1 MSTSMGS
8 AGETPAESVCRR
20 FGSILTAMVTP
31 LDERGQLDQ
40 NGAEELTRF
49 LLQDG
54 WNDGV
59 VVNGTTGESFATSD
73 WEKASMIHSAK
84 RVTTGTGQRVIA
96 GVGSTDTRHSIALAR
111 AAADQQADGLLVVAP
126 YYSRPS
132 QKGLLRHFEAIAD
145 STDLPIMLYDIPAR
159 TGVAIAPETLVAA
172 GRHPNIVA
180 VKDAKGDLA
189 SSSWVMKHSSLVY
202 YSGDDALNLPLLSIG
217 AVGVVSVVGHVAAH
231 RLRALTAAFA
241 QGRVDEALRIHR
253 ELLPVYAGMFRCP
266 GAASTKAA
274 LRKLGLPAGP
284 VRGPLVDLDDEE
296 TSLLLA
302 DLADAGLSTTLA
314 PGLTA
319 PNALAGT
326 HGARAGRTGET
337 GGW

>member
-1 MSTSMGS
+1 MNAYGTGTE
-8 AGETPAESVCRR
+8 AVCRG
-20 FGSILTAMVTP
+20 FGRILTAMVTP
-31 LDERGQLDQ
+31 MDERGQLDQ
-40 NGAEELTRF
+40 NGAEELARW

-84 RVTTGTGQRVIA
+84 RVTAGTGRRVIA

-111 AAADQQADGLLVVAP
+111 AAAEQQADGLLVVAP

-145 STDLPIMLYDIPAR
+145 STDLPVMLYDIPAR

-189 SSSWVMKHSSLVY
+189 SSSWVMNHSDLVY
-202 YSGDDALNLPLLSIG
+202 YSGDDVLNLPLLSIG

-231 RLRALTAAFA
+231 RLRALADAFT
-241 QGRVDEALRIHR
+241 QGRVNEALRIHR
-253 ELLPVYAGMFRCP
+253 ELLPVYVGMFRCP

-274 LRKLGLPAGP
+274 LRKLGLPSGS
-284 VRGPLVDLDDEE
+284 VRGPLAELDDGE
-296 TSLLLA
+296 TALLLA
-302 DLADAGLSTTLA
+302 DLAAAGLPTTLA
-314 PGLTA
+314 PRPGV
-319 PNALAGT
+319 PDALAPT
-326 HGARAGRTGET
+326 H
-337 GGW
+337 

>member
-1 MSTSMGS
+1 MNALGTD
-8 AGETPAESVCRR
+8 TESVFRR
-20 FGSILTAMVTP
+20 FGRILTAMVTP
-31 LDERGQLDQ
+31 MDEHGRLDQ
-40 NGAEELTRF
+40 NGAEELARR

-84 RVTTGTGQRVIA
+84 RVTAGTGRRVIA
-96 GVGSTDTRHSIALAR
+96 GVGSADTRHSIALAR
-111 AAADQQADGLLVVAP
+111 AAAEQQADGLLVVAP

-145 STDLPIMLYDIPAR
+145 STDLPVMLYDIPAR

-189 SSSWVMKHSSLVY
+189 SSSWVMNHSNLVY
-202 YSGDDALNLPLLSIG
+202 YSGDDVLNLPLLSIG

-231 RLRALTAAFA
+231 RIRALADAFT

-253 ELLPVYAGMFRCP
+253 ELLPVYIGMFRCP

-274 LRKLGLPAGP
+274 LRELGLPSGP
-284 VRGPLVDLDDEE
+284 VRGPLAELDDGE
-296 TSLLLA
+296 TALLLA
-302 DLADAGLSTTLA
+302 DLAAAGLSTTVAPRPAVPDALA
-314 PGLTA
+314 P
-319 PNALAGT
+319 T
-326 HGARAGRTGET
+326 H
-337 GGW
+337 

>member
-1 MSTSMGS
+1 MNTHGT
-8 AGETPAESVCRR
+8 GTESVSRR
-20 FGSILTAMVTP
+20 FGRILTAMVTP
-31 LDERGQLDQ
+31 MDERGRLDQ
-40 NGAEELTRF
+40 NGAEELARR

-84 RVTTGTGQRVIA
+84 RVTAGTGRRVIA
-96 GVGSTDTRHSIALAR
+96 GVGSADTRHSIALAR
-111 AAADQQADGLLVVAP
+111 AAAEQQADGLLVVAP

-145 STDLPIMLYDIPAR
+145 STDLPVMLYDIPAR

-189 SSSWVMKHSSLVY
+189 SSSWVMNHSNLVY
-202 YSGDDALNLPLLSIG
+202 YSGDDVLNLPLLSIG

-231 RLRALTAAFA
+231 RLRALADAFT

-253 ELLPVYAGMFRCP
+253 ELLPVYIGMFRCP

-274 LRKLGLPAGP
+274 LRELGLPSGP
-284 VRGPLVDLDDEE
+284 VRGPLAELDDGE
-296 TSLLLA
+296 TALLLA
-302 DLADAGLSTTLA
+302 DLAAAGLSTTVAPRPAVPDALA
-314 PGLTA
+314 P
-319 PNALAGT
+319 T
-326 HGARAGRTGET
+326 H
-337 GGW
+337 

>member
-1 MSTSMGS
+1 MNTHGT
-8 AGETPAESVCRR
+8 GTESVSRR
-20 FGSILTAMVTP
+20 FGRILTAMVTP
-31 LDERGQLDQ
+31 MDERGRLDQ
-40 NGAEELTRF
+40 NGAEELARR

-84 RVTTGTGQRVIA
+84 RVTAGSGRRVIA
-96 GVGSTDTRHSIALAR
+96 GVGSADTRHSIALAR
-111 AAADQQADGLLVVAP
+111 AAAEQQADGLLVVAP

-145 STDLPIMLYDIPAR
+145 STDLPVMLYDIPAR

-189 SSSWVMKHSSLVY
+189 SSSWVMNHSNLVY
-202 YSGDDALNLPLLSIG
+202 YSGDDVLNLPLLSIG

-231 RLRALTAAFA
+231 RLRALADAFT

-253 ELLPVYAGMFRCP
+253 ELLPVYIGMFRCP

-274 LRKLGLPAGP
+274 LRELGLPSGP
-284 VRGPLVDLDDEE
+284 VRGPLAELDDGE
-296 TSLLLA
+296 TALLLA
-302 DLADAGLSTTLA
+302 DLAAAGLSTTLA
-314 PGLTA
+314 PRPA
-319 PNALAGT
+319 VPDALAPT
-326 HGARAGRTGET
+326 H
-337 GGW
+337 

>member
-1 MSTSMGS
+1 MSTDSNGTPGPDT
-8 AGETPAESVCRR
+8 AGRR
-20 FGSILTAMVTP
+20 FGRILTAMVTP
-31 LDERGQLDQ
+31 MDERGQLDQ
-40 NGAEELTRF
+40 NGAEELARW

-84 RVTTGTGQRVIA
+84 RATAGTGRKVIA
-96 GVGSTDTRHSIALAR
+96 GVGSADTRHSIALAR
-111 AAADQQADGLLVVAP
+111 AAAEQQADGLLVVAP

-145 STDLPIMLYDIPAR
+145 STDLPVMLYDIPAR

-189 SSSWVMKHSSLVY
+189 SSSWVMRHSDLAY
-202 YSGDDALNLPLLSIG
+202 YSGDDALNLPLLSVG
-217 AVGVVSVVGHVAAH
+217 AVGLVSVVGHVAAD
-231 RLRALTAAFA
+231 RLRALAAA
-241 QGRVDEALRIHR
+241 YQQGRVAEALRIHR
-253 ELLPVYAGMFRCP
+253 ELLPVYIGMFRCP

-284 VRGPLVDLDDEE
+284 VRGPLVDLDEEE
-296 TSLLLA
+296 TALLLA
-302 DLADAGLSTTLA
+302 DLSAAGLPATLA
-314 PGLTA
+314 SGPA
-319 PNALAGT
+319 VPNALAST
-326 HGARAGRTGET
+326 H
-337 GGW
+337 